1 MSRILIVEDEF
12 SISNFMKTVLE
23 GDGYTVE
30 VATCAAQARAAL
42 DRAEYQVLLLD
53 LGLPDADGLELLRE
67 LRQRYALPVIVVS
80 ARTEE
85 SEKVA
90 ALDCGADDYITKPF
104 GSPELL
110 ARIRAALRRAG
121 PAAGTTAFTT
131 GALTIDYDKHLV
143 TIEGKPVHLT
153 ANEYRLVE
161 LLSRSA
167 GKVLTYD
174 RISEAMW
181 GDAAGGIPPHRLADA
196 VVGEDLAGAAAQ
208 KLHQAVFVGGQMHRL
223 ALDGHQVLIIIDGE
237 RPGGKGGGAGSGTG
251 PAQRR
256 PDACQQLR
264 RAERLGDIVI
274 GAAVQGGHLFAFLG
288 AGRNHNDRQGVPLP
302 QLPQKLQPVG
312 VRQSEI
318 QQQHLVFRPVQR
330 RTGLCRTGGHLHGV
344 AVALQHRLHKI
355 TDGKLV
361 LHDQNSTHRFRPP
374 LWSVSAG

>member
-12 SISNFMKTVLE
+12 SISNFLKTVLE

-42 DRAEYQVLLLD
+42 DRAEYRVLLLD

-181 GDAAGGIPPHRLADA
+181 GDAAGGNSQLLRVNMANIRRKLEQNPAEPQYILTEIG
-196 VVGEDLAGAAAQ
+196 VGYRMKE
-208 KLHQAVFVGGQMHRL
+208 
-223 ALDGHQVLIIIDGE
+223 
-237 RPGGKGGGAGSGTG
+237 
-251 PAQRR
+251 
-256 PDACQQLR
+256 
-264 RAERLGDIVI
+264 
-274 GAAVQGGHLFAFLG
+274 
-288 AGRNHNDRQGVPLP
+288 
-302 QLPQKLQPVG
+302 
-312 VRQSEI
+312 QS
-318 QQQHLVFRPVQR
+318 
-330 RTGLCRTGGHLHGV
+330 
-344 AVALQHRLHKI
+344 
-355 TDGKLV
+355 
-361 LHDQNSTHRFRPP
+361 
-374 LWSVSAG
+374 